1 MRASPL
7 INAFVTL
14 AGAQGSYCLAQTSG
28 NNNNDEENEIK
39 KIWLWTN
46 KKTRQ
51 KQVGFINSCLKN
63 IRSLAGFLSL
73 VNVLGQVVLFSFP
86 LLVILPSAACNMNYQ
101 PLSCHYLAVSCFL
114 SSGRARSSW
123 TSHPSCTITQQ
134 RKVHARVR
142 VLLDLKVVALK
153 PLHHVIFNT
162 VCQRWNWVI
171 HTQGRLKT
179 KPERS
184 SLKPLIH
191 HWTASYWVGPEFM
204 SKYETGYVGKMA
216 LKKMNVILCICIK
229 WRWSCFQIA
238 VDRRSFYSVLLQ
250 AGDDKYI
257 PDVIFMIKCWNFHYS
272 VIQSTSLSVSK
283 FFALRSDFT
292 ACFLTFPSGCARSN
306 WTKHSMEA
314 LCEDFRV
321 TFFFYISVLPLQF
334 KVFQHWW
341 MRHIQTGGFHPP
353 V

>member
-1 MRASPL
+1 MWAPPL

-28 NNNNDEENEIK
+28 NNNNNEENEIK
-39 KIWLWTN
+39 KIWRWTS

-86 LLVILPSAACNMNYQ
+86 LLVILPSAACDMNYQ
-101 PLSCHYLAVSCFL
+101 PLSCHYLAASCFL

-162 VCQRWNWVI
+162 VCQRWNWVM
-171 HTQGRLKT
+171 HTRGRLKT

-191 HWTASYWVGPEFM
+191 HRTASYWVGPEFM

-216 LKKMNVILCICIK
+216 LKKRDIMYMYKMKMKLFSNCSWQEKFLFCSFTSRRWQVHSRCYFYDKVLEFSLFCFTVDFFVCVEVLC
-229 WRWSCFQIA
+229 S
-238 VDRRSFYSVLLQ
+238 
-250 AGDDKYI
+250 
-257 PDVIFMIKCWNFHYS
+257 
-272 VIQSTSLSVSK
+272 
-283 FFALRSDFT
+283 ALRFHRMLFD
-292 ACFLTFPSGCARSN
+292 
-306 WTKHSMEA
+306 
-314 LCEDFRV
+314 
-321 TFFFYISVLPLQF
+321 ISL
-334 KVFQHWW
+334 W
-341 MRHIQTGGFHPP
+341 MRTIQLN
-353 V
+353 